1 MGNQT
6 LSKTVLYMSRLNAD
20 RKEDAMEEVAHSL
33 TRKEKQK
40 IECFVKIVNEYK
52 TAMFRLA
59 FSIVL
64 NKEDAE
70 DVVSEAVLKAY
81 SHLKNLRHTKKM
93 KAWIFQIIVNES
105 KNCLKKRNQMQFY
118 EEMDYGSQQ
127 DEETSDLFEFV
138 CQLEERFREVVILY
152 YFEEFKVKE
161 IASIL
166 GITEGTVKSRLSR
179 ARLKLKRYLELEK

>member
-1 MGNQT
+1 MKNVT
-6 LSKTVLYMSRLNAD
+6 NSV
-20 RKEDAMEEVAHSL
+20 
-33 TRKEKQK
+33 TRCEQQK
-40 IECFVKIVNEYK
+40 VECFIKVVNEYK

-70 DVVSEAVLKAY
+70 DVVGEAIMKAY
-81 SHLKNLRHTKKM
+81 SHLKDLRQTRKM

-105 KNCLKKRNQMQFY
+105 KNCLKKRNHMELY
-118 EEMDYGSQQ
+118 EEMVCDKQP
-127 DEETSDLFEFV
+127 DEETSDLFDFV
-138 CQLEERFREVVILY
+138 CQLDERFREVIILY

-161 IASIL
+161 IAGIL

-179 ARLKLKRYLELEK
+179 ARFKLKRFLELE

>member
-1 MGNQT
+1 
-6 LSKTVLYMSRLNAD
+6 
-20 RKEDAMEEVAHSL
+20 MENVTHSV
-33 TRKEKQK
+33 TKREQQK
-40 IECFVKIVNEYK
+40 IECFIKIVREYR

-70 DVVSEAVLKAY
+70 DVVGEAITKAY
-81 SHLKNLRHTKKM
+81 SHLKDLRHTKKM
-93 KAWIFQIIVNES
+93 KSWIFQIIVNES
-105 KNCLKKRNQMQFY
+105 KNCLKKKNQMQLF
-118 EEMDYGSQQ
+118 EEMDYGAQQ
-127 DEETSDLFEFV
+127 DKEPSDLFEFV
-138 CQLEERFREVVILY
+138 CQLEERFREVIILY

-179 ARLKLKRYLELEK
+179 ARLKLKRYLELEQ

>member
-1 MGNQT
+1 
-6 LSKTVLYMSRLNAD
+6 MSRLNAD
-20 RKEDAMEEVAHSL
+20 RKEVSMENVVHSRN
-33 TRKEKQK
+33 RKEQQK
-40 IECFVKIVNEYK
+40 IECFIEVVKEYK

-70 DVVSEAVLKAY
+70 DVVGEAVLKAY
-81 SHLKNLRHTKKM
+81 SHLKDLRYAKKM

-127 DEETSDLFEFV
+127 VEETNDLFEFV
-138 CQLEERFREVVILY
+138 CQLEECYREVIILY
-152 YFEEFKVKE
+152 YFEGFKVKE

-179 ARLKLKRYLELEK
+179 ARLKLKRYLELEQ

>member
-1 MGNQT
+1 MDEIRHSI
-6 LSKTVLYMSRLNAD
+6 SK
-20 RKEDAMEEVAHSL
+20 KEQ
-33 TRKEKQK
+33 QK
-40 IECFVKIVNEYK
+40 IECFVKIVQEYK

-64 NKEDAE
+64 SKEDAE

-81 SHLKNLRHTKKM
+81 SHLKDLRHVKKM
-93 KAWIFQIIVNES
+93 KSWIFQIIVNES

-127 DEETSDLFEFV
+127 DEENSDLFEFV
-138 CQLEERFREVVILY
+138 CQLEERFREVIILY

-161 IASIL
+161 IARIL

-179 ARLKLKRYLELEK
+179 ARLKLKRYLELEQ

>member
-1 MGNQT
+1 
-6 LSKTVLYMSRLNAD
+6 MSRLNAD
-20 RKEDAMEEVAHSL
+20 GKEEIMKNVTHSV
-33 TRKEKQK
+33 TRSEQQK
-40 IECFVKIVNEYK
+40 VECFIKVVNEYK

-70 DVVSEAVLKAY
+70 DVVGEAIMKAY
-81 SHLKNLRHTKKM
+81 SHLKDLRHTKKM

-105 KNCLKKRNQMQFY
+105 KNCLKKRNYMELY
-118 EEMDYGSQQ
+118 EEMVYDKQS
-127 DEETSDLFEFV
+127 DEETSDLFDFV
-138 CQLEERFREVVILY
+138 CQLEELFREVIILY

-166 GITEGTVKSRLSR
+166 GISEGTVKSRLSR
-179 ARLKLKRYLELEK
+179 ARIKLKHFLELE